1 MAKVPGSGGVL
12 FKASAPRGG
21 RCLAQVREAGASLAG
36 EWLKKNR
43 SVLGGF
49 STRKAIK
56 LSFGSRGSLGHSYA
70 QPLFRAAYGGPEGR
84 TCAISGDLNEY

>member
-12 FKASAPRGG
+12 FKASAPRG
-21 RCLAQVREAGASLAG
+21 AGAWRRYARPEPRSPG
-36 EWLKKNR
+36 KWLKKNR

-70 QPLFRAAYGGPEGR
+70 QPLFRAAYGGPEGAELR
-84 TCAISGDLNEY
+84 NFWRFK